1 MKSVISRVT
10 AAVLVISLA
19 LLTVGAVGY
28 DKETLEEF
36 TVDSTLITNI
46 KKCEYQ
52 YDPTAAA
59 AAEYGEIVI
68 PETIVICGREVKAYP
83 VFADVEKTYAAFASA
98 NKERLDSL
106 AEIGNIR
113 GEFSARTCDE
123 YVDVLG
129 SNLLRSEISYDENFD
144 IFACALEGM
153 KGFADNTERNEELF
167 SWLEDKGFAG
177 VRMYVP
183 ELESEALVMTG
194 GDLSEYSSE
203 EDFLRMLKFRI
214 PNFNDSL
221 DDLTSTKR
229 VL

>member
-19 LLTVGAVGY
+19 LLAVGCA
-28 DKETLEEF
+28 DSGKETVE
-36 TVDSTLITNI
+36 VDPSLITNV

-52 YDPTAAA
+52 YDTTAAA

-113 GEFSARTCDE
+113 GEFGARTCDE

-153 KGFADNTERNEELF
+153 KGFADNIERNEELF

-229 VL
+229 LL

>member
-19 LLTVGAVGY
+19 LLTVGCADSG
-28 DKETLEEF
+28 KETVE
-36 TVDSTLITNI
+36 VDPSLISNV
-46 KKCEYQ
+46 KKCDYQ

-83 VFADVEKTYAAFASA
+83 VFVDVEKTYAAFASA

-153 KGFADNTERNEELF
+153 KGFADNIERNEELF

-229 VL
+229 LL